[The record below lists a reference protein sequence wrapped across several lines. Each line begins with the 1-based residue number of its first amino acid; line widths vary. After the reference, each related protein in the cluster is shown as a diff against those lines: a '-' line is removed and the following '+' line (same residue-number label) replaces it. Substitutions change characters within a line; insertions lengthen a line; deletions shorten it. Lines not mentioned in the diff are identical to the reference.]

1 MKNGLD
7 AADLSWR
14 KMDIQLMSSFSVIL
28 KYNMEYVTYNGEAS
42 NRPGENSLGA
52 IYLGANY
59 RNGERKN
66 QESSCFSFPS
76 IITSTGLDF
85 GSKTKD
91 QDTRLERFTVV
102 QNFPE
107 GTEFT
112 PMFLQKAIFFLVG
125 EKTLHLHQKSLILF
139 LNFLELWTTRPVST
153 VWPR

>member
-1 MKNGLD
+1 MRQTPAKNGLD

-66 QESSCFSFPS
+66 QESSCFLFPS
-76 IITSTGLDF
+76 IITST
-85 GSKTKD
+85 
-91 QDTRLERFTVV
+91 
-102 QNFPE
+102 
-107 GTEFT
+107 
-112 PMFLQKAIFFLVG
+112 
-125 EKTLHLHQKSLILF
+125 
-139 LNFLELWTTRPVST
+139 
-153 VWPR
+153 